1 MKNPMH
7 DGDREWARSIAAN
20 LTLPDKKVIRI
31 NPYLNKKLEDPP
43 NINLHALDLLSLS
56 QLTNS

>member
-7 DGDREWARSIAAN
+7 DGDNERATSIYQN
-20 LTLPDKKVIRI
+20 LIMPDKKAMRS
-31 NPYLNKKLEDPP
+31 NPYLNKKLEDVP

-56 QLTNS
+56 QIT